1 LKFLEESLKVLDS
14 TLFLHLDMMQ
24 YNYGGVQAK
33 DILPLDAAET
43 ADSSQDATRNG
54 STEIV
59 SNWNIAEYLPKATLV
74 LFQSIGGWGG
84 KGGAMGIDLLNFRR
98 IALKRSDLFCLLL
111 VLPWINRTTCK
122 TCSGRR

>member
-1 LKFLEESLKVLDS
+1 MEVLEESLKVLDS

-74 LFQSIGGWGG
+74 LFQSIVGGG

-98 IALKRSDLFCLLL
+98 IALK
-111 VLPWINRTTCK
+111 
-122 TCSGRR
+122 

>member
-1 LKFLEESLKVLDS
+1 MKVLDS

-74 LFQSIGGWGG
+74 LFQSIVGGG
-84 KGGAMGIDLLNFRR
+84 GGAMGIDLLNLRR
-98 IALKRSDLFCLLL
+98 IALKRSNLFCLLL

>member
-1 LKFLEESLKVLDS
+1 LKVLEQSLKVLDS
-14 TLFLHLDMMQ
+14 TPFLHLDMMQ

-33 DILPLDAAET
+33 DILPLDATET

-74 LFQSIGGWGG
+74 LFESIVGGVGG
-84 KGGAMGIDLLNFRR
+84 NGYRLAELEVY
-98 IALKRSDLFCLLL
+98 LFLRKVICFACFWCFLGSIEQLYL
-111 VLPWINRTTCK
+111 
-122 TCSGRR
+122 